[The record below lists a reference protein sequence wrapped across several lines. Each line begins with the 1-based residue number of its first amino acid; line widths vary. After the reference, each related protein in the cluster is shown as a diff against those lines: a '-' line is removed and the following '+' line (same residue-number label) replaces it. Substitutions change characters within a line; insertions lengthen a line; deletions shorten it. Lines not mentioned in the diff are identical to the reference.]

1 MTNRE
6 YAVMN
11 ITKILDAAERLINS
25 ADFDGIIKYTNM
37 ACAPTVEVLNILSP
51 VIRKKG
57 SFKTMTWHYC
67 LSFLANKTNLSQKHH
82 TV

>member
-37 ACAPTVEVLNILSP
+37 ACAPTVSFEYFEPCSTKERVFQNYDLALLSVLPS
-51 VIRKKG
+51 K
-57 SFKTMTWHYC
+57 
-67 LSFLANKTNLSQKHH
+67 
-82 TV
+82 